1 MYKYYISKKWS
12 LLAMTLLLQ
21 FIPLLATSKRFD
33 PRLLSETELA
43 ELIKES
49 QQEDQSPSPNI
60 SPDDLLEVRAINPKK
75 PLTFL
80 VFMAADNDLHYFAW
94 KNIKQMELIGSNEN
108 VNIVVQ
114 LNTPGHLSPTKR
126 YIVKKGRRILVQDP
140 DSPTQKL
147 NSGNPYTLIDFVEWA
162 ASHYPADEYALILW
176 NHGSGAMDP
185 SFAKTINPCELFYCN
200 PSNNMLELDR
210 GTSYINLMVQLA
222 AKAHNEQK
230 RGICFDET
238 FKSYISNQDFE
249 FAMHEICTKVLRGNK
264 LGIVAFDA
272 CLMSMIEISTICK
285 KYAKFMVGSQE
296 VEYGTGWNYELV
308 LRPFTQKVLSSQQ
321 LAEHIVHS
329 YEQAYHKI
337 INDYT
342 QSALN
347 LAMCDALEDNVNKVS
362 QLIIEALSDTN
373 HHHTINILKKCKST
387 QYCTCFDEP
396 SYIDLGHF
404 YKNLLQHTN
413 YIKLQDQSREAQLQ
427 ESLKHLLNQGLSIL
441 SSVVIANKT
450 GSKLKKAHGISI
462 YFPEHA
468 MSQSYLRSSFALNNH
483 WGTLLAKYILG

>member
-1 MYKYYISKKWS
+1 MYKYYVSQKWS
-12 LLAMTLLLQ
+12 LLAIILLLQ
-21 FIPLLATSKRFD
+21 FVPSLATSKRFD

-49 QQEDQSPSPNI
+49 QQEDQSPSPSI
-60 SPDDLLEVRAINPKK
+60 SADDLLEVRAINPKK

-162 ASHYPADEYALILW
+162 ACHYPADEYALILW

-185 SFAKTINPCELFYCN
+185 SFAKTINPCEL
-200 PSNNMLELDR
+200 
-210 GTSYINLMVQLA
+210 
-222 AKAHNEQK
+222 
-230 RGICFDET
+230 FDET

-347 LAMCDALEDNVNKVS
+347 LAMSDALEDNINKVS

-404 YKNLLQHTN
+404 YKNLLQHIN
-413 YIKLQDQSREAQLQ
+413 YIKLQDQHREAQLQ
-427 ESLKHLLNQGLSIL
+427 ESLKNHLNQGLSIL
-441 SSVVIANKT
+441 SSFVIANKT

-468 MSQSYLRSSFALNNH
+468 MSQSYLRSSFALSNH